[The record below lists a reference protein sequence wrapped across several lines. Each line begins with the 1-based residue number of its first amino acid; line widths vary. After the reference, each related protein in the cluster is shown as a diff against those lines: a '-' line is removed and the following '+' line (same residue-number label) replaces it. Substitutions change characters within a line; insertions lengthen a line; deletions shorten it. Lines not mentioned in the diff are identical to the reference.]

1 MEKNPQLLLVHDERS
16 VEQDYRSFFK
26 DEGWSY
32 DLAPALQMGIDR
44 ATQNDYEVIIT
55 DLDLP
60 DAAGASFLN
69 AIRTHKPNQA
79 IVVVAS
85 DAKSQEGI
93 RALKAGAIDFLQK
106 PIDPRFLKEAIERI
120 VGTLREEA
128 QLIKLAQC
136 LEGYSARYNFATRDI
151 GCCSFLPPLLND
163 LHHASLIDLNTKLKL
178 SLAFQEALTNSVEHG
193 NLELPSVW
201 KDEYDAEGRDKFS
214 KTKAL
219 RLSDP
224 AYANRRIVV
233 TCAVADGEIRL
244 SLQDD
249 GPGFNAPKGDHLQT
263 NDDAEL
269 LSYGRG
275 LRILYGAMDKVIYQA
290 DGKSVTLVKKIE
302 RRVDGTQI

>member
-16 VEQDYRSFFK
+16 VERDYRSFFK

-32 DLAPALQMGIDR
+32 DLAPEFQQGIER
-44 ATQNDYEVIIT
+44 AAQNDYEVIIT

-60 DAAGASFLN
+60 NVVGTSFLD
-69 AIRTHKPNQA
+69 AIRSHKPNQA
-79 IVVVAS
+79 VVVVAS

-136 LEGYSARYNFATRDI
+136 LEGYNARYNFATRDI

-214 KTKAL
+214 KMKAL
-219 RLSDP
+219 RLSDSR
-224 AYANRRIVV
+224 YANRRVVV
-233 TCAVADGEIRL
+233 TCAVADGEILL
-244 SLQDD
+244 SLQDE
-249 GPGFNAPKGDHLQT
+249 GPGFDAPKGEHLQS
-263 NDDAEL
+263 NDESEL

-275 LRILYGAMDKVIYQA
+275 LRILYGAMDKVIYKA

-302 RRVDGTQI
+302 RRFDGTKI